1 MMSAAD
7 DILAVFND
15 RGSEQYFGENV
26 SQLEHALQ
34 AARLAQIYGC
44 PEPLIIAALLHDVG
58 HLVHE
63 SGEDIADRGIDTRH
77 EALGEAWLAR
87 HFGPEITE
95 PIRLH
100 VDAKRYLCAVEP
112 EYLKQLSAASVQS
125 LKLQGG
131 PMNPDEVKAFEAN
144 PYFQEAVTLR
154 RFDDEAKVVGMET
167 PSLGEYR
174 NLVSRALG
182 N

>member
-1 MMSAAD
+1 
-7 DILAVFND
+7 
-15 RGSEQYFGENV
+15 V

-34 AARLAQIYGC
+34 AARLAQISGC
-44 PEPLIIAALLHDVG
+44 PESLIVAALLHDVG

-63 SGEDIADRGIDTRH
+63 SGEDIADRGTDSRH

-100 VDAKRYLCAVEP
+100 VNAKRYLCAVEP
-112 EYLKQLSAASVQS
+112 EYLQQLSAASVQS

-131 PMNPDEVKAFEAN
+131 PMSSDEVKAFEAN
-144 PYFQEAVTLR
+144 PHFQDAVTLR
-154 RFDDEAKVVGMET
+154 RFDDEAKVVGLET
-167 PSLGEYR
+167 PGLEEYR
-174 NLVSRALG
+174 GLVAEALRG
-182 N
+182 CYND